1 MKTVSTVAAATT
13 LPLIFPAV
21 LFLASLFVRQIQPA
35 GLEPAQ
41 TAQHIVTWFTTG
53 PVWLTLWLLLMA
65 LPFAVF
71 VSGCATLLYV
81 WQHDAGFRQAAAQ
94 IITAVRTHL
103 ATLLVLTATATAGG
117 ILAIVAVHALSD

>member
-1 MKTVSTVAAATT
+1 MKTFSTIAAATT
-13 LPLIFPAV
+13 LLLIFPAF
-21 LFLASLFVRQIQPA
+21 LFITSLFVRQIQPA

-41 TAQHIVTWFTTG
+41 TAQRIVTWFTTG

-81 WQHDAGFRQAAAQ
+81 WHHDAGFRQAAAQ
-94 IITAVRTHL
+94 IITAVRAHL
-103 ATLLVLTATATAGG
+103 ATLLVATATATAGG